1 MIKYIA
7 ILVGMGFLANSAF
20 AGSSAAD
27 IDKNGDGLMTPD
39 EVQAVYPEISAEVF
53 SQVDANQ
60 DGGIDEGEMLAGQEQ
75 GLLPML
81 IDE

>member
-1 MIKYIA
+1 MFKYIA
-7 ILVGMGFLANSAF
+7 ILLGMGLLANSAI

-27 IDKNGDGLMTPD
+27 IDKNGDGLMTHD

-60 DGGIDEGEMLAGQEQ
+60 DGGIDEGEMLAGQEH
-75 GLLPML
+75 GLLPVL